1 MEIGENNNKISIF
14 SKEIDFNK
22 TENYHLSIEVSEKK
36 ICYTLLE
43 IETLEYVFF
52 KSITTNSKSDD
63 LVKTI
68 NSEDILKNNFSS
80 STITYKDYPSIIIP
94 NNLYSEQHK
103 RKYLQFLEIEYEQI
117 ISENIKTIDSTIL
130 YSINK
135 NINDIVNLIQV
146 DIKQKNASNINIHQI
161 LRQYGKSIKK
171 RVFLFINQNKIEL
184 IVTQNS
190 KLIFQN
196 YFNIDSKT
204 DILYYTLF
212 CFEQLKI
219 DPNINETYLFGE
231 IKKDDKKYTL
241 LFEYIRNIQFGEIST
256 SLNFSKELM
265 EVSKHQNF
273 SLFSQLLCV

>member
-1 MEIGENNNKISIF
+1 MEIGENNKNNNISIF

-43 IETLEYVFF
+43 IEKLEYVYF
-52 KSITTNSKSDD
+52 KSITSNSKD

-80 STITYKDYPSIIIP
+80 SSISYKDYPSIIIP
-94 NNLYSEQHK
+94 NKLYSEQQK
-103 RKYLQFLEIEYEQI
+103 RKYLEFIEIDYEQI
-117 ISENIKTIDSTIL
+117 ISENIKNIDSTIL

-146 DIKQKNASNINIHQI
+146 DIRQKNASNINIHQI
-161 LRQYGKSIKK
+161 LRQYGKSLKK
-171 RVFLFINQNKIEL
+171 RVFLFITQDKIEL

-190 KLIFQN
+190 KLVFQN
-196 YFNIDSKT
+196 YFNTDSET

-256 SLNFSKELM
+256 SLNFSKELT